1 MIQTKEI
8 IKYIK
13 DLEGQLIK
21 SRYRGSTILVKSFL
35 ITVRRFI
42 EILNRTESSIIRN
55 ESIAEVT
62 FNSEY
67 YREMINSI
75 SSKLAIKTRL
85 SKKIFTL
92 SKIEKIKEAMKVNL
106 SEIQL
111 DFSKMIDLR
120 LGLIIIIFNYYLLSY
135 QINNLTIEFCN
146 QNSLMNLVDILDKRL
161 SSGSLFPVSI
171 PSRLTNSFS
180 NSLEFKSLLIQNR
193 DFIFGSKEEK

>member
-1 MIQTKEI
+1 MIQTEEI

-13 DLEGQLIK
+13 DSEGQLLK
-21 SRYRGSTILVKSFL
+21 SRYKGSTILVKSFL

-67 YREMINSI
+67 YREMLDSI

-92 SKIEKIKEAMKVNL
+92 GKIEKIKEAMKVNL

-111 DFSKMIDLR
+111 DSSKMIDLR

-135 QINNLTIEFCN
+135 QINNLTLEFCN
-146 QNSLMNLVDILDKRL
+146 QNSLMNLVDILDKKL

-171 PSRLTNSFS
+171 PGRLTNSFS

>member
-1 MIQTKEI
+1 MIQTEEI

-13 DLEGQLIK
+13 DSEGQLLK
-21 SRYRGSTILVKSFL
+21 SRYKGSTILVKSFL

-67 YREMINSI
+67 YREMLDSI
-75 SSKLAIKTRL
+75 SSNLAIKTRL

-92 SKIEKIKEAMKVNL
+92 GKIEKIKEAMKVNL

-111 DFSKMIDLR
+111 DSSKMIDLR

-135 QINNLTIEFCN
+135 QINNLTLEFCN
-146 QNSLMNLVDILDKRL
+146 QNSLMNLVDILDKKL

-171 PSRLTNSFS
+171 PGRLTNSFS